1 MIKVFKLP
9 ESPGFGLLVPF
20 NFAHREAN
28 WSISVVQLLPKY
40 GSRTTYHKISRGGMW
55 WGEVIC

>member
-1 MIKVFKLP
+1 MIKVFKLL

-28 WSISVVQLLPKY
+28 WSISVDQLLPKD
-40 GSRTTYHKISRGGMW
+40 GSRTMNNKISRGGMC